1 MLDVTAL
8 NISEKISL
16 KQNFEIFG
24 IHCTS
29 DIVEAT
35 SVNSFKAVIDH

>member
-24 IHCTS
+24 IHCTI